1 MMTKLWKYGLL
12 CWLSGIISL
21 SGTAAVAQIQVDDTL
36 GAERSIVTPLD
47 GLGLPIDLI
56 DQGAQRGTNLFHSF
70 LEFNVDANRGV
81 YFSSPDGI
89 ENILA
94 RVTGMKPS
102 QILGTLGTF
111 GAGSPN
117 LFLINPNGIIFGQ
130 NAKLDVAGSFVAT
143 TANGV
148 GLGET
153 GRFSASKP
161 ETSTLLSIN
170 PDVFFFNQLSPEA
183 EIVNRSTATF
193 PVLGFSFNNVPPER
207 GLQVID
213 GRSLLLVGGNVRLE
227 AGGRLNAL
235 GGRIELGGL
244 GEPGTVGLD
253 VNGDSL
259 RLNFAPDSQL
269 SDVTLADDGRAS
281 VRGTGGGNIVVNA
294 NNFTATEGGR
304 LVTGTEGAGDGGD
317 VIVNANTFS
326 LSGQSSTIGSG
337 LYNQALPGSSGNLGD
352 IRINAKTISL
362 IGNLGEDLG
371 GETGLYN
378 ESYSDGNAGNIF
390 INSDSLNASL
400 NSGVRV
406 GTFDSGNTG
415 DVVVNVKDINLSDS
429 SFIESATVF
438 SQGNA
443 GNVTINTEKLVI
455 REGSNVASVSSDGGS
470 TGTVSVNALELVE
483 LSGISAD
490 GLPSS
495 LVTNSTGNGET
506 GDITITTK
514 QLVLRDGTLVS
525 TDTLGAS
532 DAGDITITAS
542 ESVTLSGTSTVNIGT
557 LSFELGSGIVAST
570 EGSGDAGNITISTGT
585 LTVQDGGSISA
596 LTGDGSGDAGNLTIR
611 AAKVEVS
618 GESAPGTFDSSS
630 SRLSVQSSG
639 TGNAGI
645 LTLETE
651 QLMIRDGG
659 NISALTVDGSG
670 NGGVINIRAK
680 DIELIGTT
688 ADGVD
693 ASGLSAGVGEEAT
706 GNGGIITVETERL
719 TVRDSAQISSSTSG
733 NGNAGAVT
741 IQAEDIELIGA
752 TANGSSGFSAN
763 VGENATGSGG
773 NVVVETGRLI
783 LRDGAKISSSTDGQ
797 GDAGSVTVQAEN
809 IELIGTRTDGIL
821 PSEFSVGVSKDT
833 TGNGGTVTVKTER
846 LIVRDGA
853 QISSSTLG
861 QGNAGAVTIQAED
874 IELIGTRTDG
884 ILPSGFSA
892 SAVESTGNGGTVTV
906 ETEQLMVRNGAQI
919 SSSTFGQGN
928 AGSITVRASD
938 MELIGTS
945 ESKFTR
951 ESGLSTQTFGAGN
964 GGNITVETERLILR
978 DGAKIASGTAVDPF
992 AEVTNVESG
1001 RGGTILVTASEFVEL
1016 IGTSSNPSPTA
1027 TSISS
1032 AVGVNSTGT
1041 GGDVIVNTGR
1051 LTIRDGAELSAA
1063 TAGIGDAG
1071 SVNVHATNVE
1081 LMGSSSDTL
1090 FPSRL
1095 SAEARFPT
1103 TIGNGGSVTVETE
1116 QLTLRDRAQIN
1127 VSNQGIGNAGILN
1140 ITANTLNLD
1149 NQGTLTAETNAGE
1162 GGDITLQVPELLMM
1176 RRNSLIS
1183 AEARGEGN
1191 SGNIGIN
1198 TQFVIA
1204 IPEENSDIIASA
1216 FRGGNIEITA
1226 QGIFGTEFRERLTPL
1241 SDITATGTVTFNLP
1255 DVDPNRGLLQLPT
1268 GLVDPTRLIDRSCNA
1283 GGAALASSFIF
1294 TGRGGIP
1301 PSPLDVLESDAI
1313 VSNWVSLDEE
1323 IPTQTYPESVT
1334 PNSSQP
1340 RQIIEAQ
1347 GWVKLA
1353 NGQIILVAESP
1364 TVTPQGNWQNPK
1376 GCKIPE

>member
-70 LEFNVDANRGV
+70 LEFNIDANRGV

-207 GLQVID
+207 GLQVLD
-213 GRSLLLVGGNVRLE
+213 GKSLLLVGGNVRLE
-227 AGGRLNAL
+227 EGGWLNAL

-259 RLNFAPDSQL
+259 SLNFAPDSQL

-443 GNVTINTEKLVI
+443 GNVTINTDQLVI
-455 REGSNVASVSSDGGS
+455 RDGSNVASVSSDGGS
-470 TGTVSVNALELVE
+470 TGTVSVNALELVA

-495 LVTNSTGNGET
+495 LVTNSIGNGET
-506 GDITITTK
+506 GDITISTK
-514 QLVLRDGTLVS
+514 QLVLRDGALVS
-525 TDTLGAS
+525 TDTLGESA
-532 DAGDITITAS
+532 AGDITITAS
-542 ESVTLSGTSTVNIGT
+542 ESVTLSGTSTVNIET
-557 LSFELGSGIVAST
+557 LSFELGSGILAAT
-570 EGSGDAGNITISTGT
+570 EASGDAGNITISTGT

-639 TGNAGI
+639 TGNAGV

-797 GDAGSVTVQAEN
+797 GDAGSVNVRASQ
-809 IELIGTRTDGIL
+809 IDLIGIGFL
-821 PSEFSVGVSKDT
+821 PSGLSADVLVEA
-833 TGNGGTVTVKTER
+833 TGNGGTVTVDTETLR
-846 LIVRDGA
+846 VRDGA
-853 QISSSTLG
+853 EISTATSGS
-861 QGNAGAVTIQAED
+861 GNSGSVSIRAQD
-874 IELIGTRTDG
+874 IELIG
-884 ILPSGFSA
+884 I
-892 SAVESTGNGGTVTV
+892 STN
-906 ETEQLMVRNGAQI
+906 
-919 SSSTFGQGN
+919 
-928 AGSITVRASD
+928 D
-938 MELIGTS
+938 
-945 ESKFTR
+945 
-951 ESGLSTQTFGAGN
+951 
-964 GGNITVETERLILR
+964 
-978 DGAKIASGTAVDPF
+978 
-992 AEVTNVESG
+992 
-1001 RGGTILVTASEFVEL
+1001 
-1016 IGTSSNPSPTA
+1016 
-1027 TSISS
+1027 
-1032 AVGVNSTGT
+1032 
-1041 GGDVIVNTGR
+1041 
-1051 LTIRDGAELSAA
+1051 
-1063 TAGIGDAG
+1063 
-1071 SVNVHATNVE
+1071 
-1081 LMGSSSDTL
+1081 L

-1095 SAEARFPT
+1095 SAEAT
-1103 TIGNGGSVTVETE
+1103 ETATGNGGSVTVETE

>member
-21 SGTAAVAQIQVDDTL
+21 SGTAAVAQIKVDDNL
-36 GAERSIVTPLD
+36 GAERSIVTSLD

-70 LEFNVDANRGV
+70 FEFNVDANRGV

-94 RVTGMKPS
+94 RVTGRKPS

-117 LFLINPNGIIFGQ
+117 LFLMNPNGIIFGQ

-143 TANGV
+143 TANGL

-153 GRFSASKP
+153 GRFSASQP

-183 EIVNRSTATF
+183 EIVNRSTAVF
-193 PVLGFSFNNVPPER
+193 PVLGFSLNNVPPAS
-207 GLQVID
+207 GLQVLD
-213 GRSLLLVGGNVRLE
+213 GKSLLLLGGNVRLE

-244 GEPGTVGLD
+244 EEPGAVGLAIN
-253 VNGDSL
+253 VDSL
-259 RLNFAPDSQL
+259 KLNFFQDSQL

-281 VRGTGGGNIVVNA
+281 ARGTGGGDIVVNA
-294 NNFTATEGGR
+294 NNFTATDGGR
-304 LVTGTEGAGDGGD
+304 LATGTEGAGDGGD
-317 VIVNANTFS
+317 IIVNANTFS
-326 LSGQSSTIGSG
+326 LSGRSSTIGSG

-352 IRINAKTISL
+352 IIINAKTISL
-362 IGNLGEDLG
+362 MGNHGENLGS
-371 GETGLYN
+371 ETGLHN
-378 ESYSDGNAGNIF
+378 ETYSAGNAGNIF
-390 INSDSLNASL
+390 INADSLNASL
-400 NSGVRV
+400 NVGLRA

-443 GNVTINTEKLVI
+443 GNVTINTEKLAI
-455 REGSNVASVSSDGGS
+455 RESSNVASVSIDGGS

-514 QLVLRDGTLVS
+514 QLVLRDGALVS
-525 TDTLGAS
+525 TDTLGESA
-532 DAGDITITAS
+532 AGDITITAS

-557 LSFELGSGIVAST
+557 LSFELGSGILAAT
-570 EGSGDAGNITISTGT
+570 EASGDAGNITISTGT
-585 LTVQDGGSISA
+585 LTVQNGGSISA
-596 LTGDGSGDAGNLTIR
+596 STGDGSGDAGNLTIR

-639 TGNAGI
+639 TGNAGV
-645 LTLETE
+645 LTVETE

-659 NISALTVDGSG
+659 NISALTFDGSG

-680 DIELIGTT
+680 DIELIGATT
-688 ADGVD
+688 DNIVP
-693 ASGLSAGVGEEAT
+693 SGLSASVGEEAT
-706 GNGGIITVETERL
+706 GNGGTITVETERL
-719 TVRDSAQISSSTSG
+719 TVRDGAEISSSTEG
-733 NGNAGAVT
+733 QGDAGTVT
-741 IQAEDIELIGA
+741 IQAQDIELIGT
-752 TANGSSGFSAN
+752 TADGVFTSGFSAN
-763 VGENATGSGG
+763 VGKNATGSGG
-773 NVVVETGRLI
+773 NVVVETGRLV
-783 LRDGAKISSSTDGQ
+783 LRNGAKISSSTEGQ
-797 GDAGSVTVQAEN
+797 GDAGSVTIRASE
-809 IELIGTRTDGIL
+809 IDLIGIGFL
-821 PSEFSVGVSKDT
+821 PSGLSAKVLVEA
-833 TGNGGTVTVKTER
+833 TGNGGTVTVDTETLR
-846 LIVRDGA
+846 VRDGA
-853 QISSSTLG
+853 EISTATSGS
-861 QGNAGAVTIQAED
+861 GNSGSVSIRAQD
-874 IELIGTRTDG
+874 IELIG
-884 ILPSGFSA
+884 I
-892 SAVESTGNGGTVTV
+892 STN
-906 ETEQLMVRNGAQI
+906 
-919 SSSTFGQGN
+919 
-928 AGSITVRASD
+928 D
-938 MELIGTS
+938 
-945 ESKFTR
+945 
-951 ESGLSTQTFGAGN
+951 
-964 GGNITVETERLILR
+964 
-978 DGAKIASGTAVDPF
+978 
-992 AEVTNVESG
+992 
-1001 RGGTILVTASEFVEL
+1001 
-1016 IGTSSNPSPTA
+1016 
-1027 TSISS
+1027 
-1032 AVGVNSTGT
+1032 
-1041 GGDVIVNTGR
+1041 
-1051 LTIRDGAELSAA
+1051 
-1063 TAGIGDAG
+1063 
-1071 SVNVHATNVE
+1071 
-1081 LMGSSSDTL
+1081 L
-1090 FPSRL
+1090 FPSSL
-1095 SAEARFPT
+1095 SAEAT
-1103 TIGNGGSVTVETE
+1103 ETATGNGGSVTVETE

-1140 ITANTLNLD
+1140 ITANNLNLD

-1162 GGDITLQVPELLMM
+1162 GGDITLQVPELLLM

-1268 GLVDPTRLIDRSCNA
+1268 GLVDQTKLIDRSCNA

-1301 PSPLDVLESDAI
+1301 PSPLDVLDSDAM
-1313 VSNWVSLDEE
+1313 VNDWVTLDEE
-1323 IPTQTYPESVT
+1323 TPTQTHPESVT
-1334 PNSSQP
+1334 PNSAKP

-1364 TVTPQGNWQNPK
+1364 TVTPQVNWQNTI
-1376 GCKIPE
+1376 GCDSPE

>member
-70 LEFNVDANRGV
+70 LELNVDANRGV

-94 RVTGMKPS
+94 RVTGMNPS

-148 GLGET
+148 GLGDT

-170 PDVFFFNQLSPEA
+170 PDVFFFNQLSNEA
-183 EIVNRSTATF
+183 EIANRSTAIF
-193 PVLGFSFNNVPPER
+193 PVLGFSFNNVPPAS
-207 GLQVID
+207 GLQVLD
-213 GRSLLLVGGNVRLE
+213 GKSLLLLGGNVSLE

-244 GEPGTVGLD
+244 GEPGTVGLAI
-253 VNGDSL
+253 NGDSL
-259 RLNFAPDSQL
+259 SLNFAPDSRL
-269 SDVTLADDGRAS
+269 SDVRLANDARAS
-281 VRGTGGGNIVVNA
+281 ARGTGGGDIVVNA
-294 NNFTATEGGR
+294 NNFTATDGGR
-304 LVTGTEGAGDGGD
+304 LATGTEGAGDGGD
-317 VIVNANTFS
+317 IIVNANTFS
-326 LSGQSSTIGSG
+326 LSGQGANTGSG
-337 LYNQALPGSSGNLGD
+337 LYSEAGFGSSGNLGN
-352 IRINAKTISL
+352 IRINAKAISL
-362 IGNLGEDLG
+362 MGNSGEDVGLA
-371 GETGLYN
+371 TGLHN
-378 ESYSDGNAGNIF
+378 RTVVNSSGNAGDIF
-390 INSDSLNASL
+390 LNTESLNASL
-400 NSGVRV
+400 SAGVSSV
-406 GTFDSGNTG
+406 TFGLGNAG
-415 DVVVNVKDINLSDS
+415 DVVIQAQDINLSNL
-429 SFIESATVF
+429 SFIESATVL
-438 SQGNA
+438 SQSNA
-443 GNVTINTEKLVI
+443 GNVAINTEKLAVQN
-455 REGSNVASVSSDGGS
+455 GSIVSSLAFSGGS
-470 TGTVSVNALELVE
+470 AGTLSVNALESVE
-483 LSGISAD
+483 LIGVTAD
-490 GLPSS
+490 GVPSS
-495 LVTNSTGNGET
+495 LLTSTNGSTNA
-506 GDITITTK
+506 GDIAITTK
-514 QLVLRDGTLVS
+514 QLVLRNGALVS
-525 TDTLGAS
+525 ANTFDEST
-532 DAGDITITAS
+532 AGDITITAS

-557 LSFELGSGIVAST
+557 LSFESGSGILAST
-570 EGSGDAGNITISTGT
+570 EASGDAGNITISTGT

-596 LTGDGSGDAGNLTIR
+596 STSDGSGDAGNLTIR
-611 AAKVEVS
+611 AANVEVS

-630 SRLSVQSSG
+630 SRLSVQSSSS
-639 TGNAGI
+639 GNAGV
-645 LTLETE
+645 LTVETE

-659 NISALTVDGSG
+659 NISALTFDGSG

-706 GNGGIITVETERL
+706 GNGGTITVETERL
-719 TVRDSAQISSSTSG
+719 TVRDGAQISSSTSG

-752 TANGSSGFSAN
+752 TANGPSGFSAN
-763 VGENATGSGG
+763 VGKNATGSGG
-773 NVVVETGRLI
+773 NVVVETGGLI
-783 LRDGAKISSSTDGQ
+783 LRDGAKISSSTEGQ
-797 GDAGSVTVQAEN
+797 GDAGSVNVRASQ
-809 IELIGTRTDGIL
+809 IDLIGIGFL
-821 PSEFSVGVSKDT
+821 PSGLSADVLVEA
-833 TGNGGTVTVKTER
+833 TGNGGTVTVDTETFR
-846 LIVRDGA
+846 VRDGA
-853 QISSSTLG
+853 EISTATSGS
-861 QGNAGAVTIQAED
+861 GNSGSVSIRAQD
-874 IELIGTRTDG
+874 IELIG
-884 ILPSGFSA
+884 
-892 SAVESTGNGGTVTV
+892 
-906 ETEQLMVRNGAQI
+906 I
-919 SSSTFGQGN
+919 SQN
-928 AGSITVRASD
+928 
-938 MELIGTS
+938 
-945 ESKFTR
+945 
-951 ESGLSTQTFGAGN
+951 N
-964 GGNITVETERLILR
+964 
-978 DGAKIASGTAVDPF
+978 
-992 AEVTNVESG
+992 
-1001 RGGTILVTASEFVEL
+1001 
-1016 IGTSSNPSPTA
+1016 
-1027 TSISS
+1027 
-1032 AVGVNSTGT
+1032 
-1041 GGDVIVNTGR
+1041 
-1051 LTIRDGAELSAA
+1051 
-1063 TAGIGDAG
+1063 
-1071 SVNVHATNVE
+1071 
-1081 LMGSSSDTL
+1081 L

-1095 SAEARFPT
+1095 SAEAT
-1103 TIGNGGSVTVETE
+1103 ETATGNGGSVTVETE

-1140 ITANTLNLD
+1140 ITANNLNLD

-1268 GLVDPTRLIDRSCNA
+1268 GLVDQTKLIDRSCNA

-1313 VSNWVSLDEE
+1313 VNDWVTLDEDT
-1323 IPTQTYPESVT
+1323 PLQTYPESVT

-1364 TVTPQGNWQNPK
+1364 TVTPQVNWQNPT
-1376 GCKIPE
+1376 GCESPE